1 MSGNLNEGD
10 LVQFL
15 DSKGR
20 KYPVV
25 LQSGK
30 EFHSHS
36 GFVPHDDVIGLPEG
50 SKVHTGRGQALSL
63 IHI

>member
-1 MSGNLNEGD
+1 MSGNLAEGD

-25 LQSGK
+25 LQSGS
-30 EFHSHS
+30 EFH
-36 GFVPHDDVIGLPEG
+36 
-50 SKVHTGRGQALSL
+50 
-63 IHI
+63 